1 MDVCLILFLYIR
13 YIVYNKISDSILREL
28 DFKQAIR
35 KNDVTTKLLV
45 GFWKKPS
52 EVVICVYKLLF
63 KKKKYFVLFI
73 FVILVWYEFSF
84 LVKFIFSS
92 RCGSDPTDSPFEATK
107 FVWTKQI
114 GPEKYSIDSS
124 GPRRTFFGNFDLK
137 SM

>member
-63 KKKKYFVLFI
+63 KKKKVFCSFYLCDISLVRI
-73 FVILVWYEFSF
+73 FV
-84 LVKFIFSS
+84 
-92 RCGSDPTDSPFEATK
+92 
-107 FVWTKQI
+107 
-114 GPEKYSIDSS
+114 
-124 GPRRTFFGNFDLK
+124 FG
-137 SM
+137 